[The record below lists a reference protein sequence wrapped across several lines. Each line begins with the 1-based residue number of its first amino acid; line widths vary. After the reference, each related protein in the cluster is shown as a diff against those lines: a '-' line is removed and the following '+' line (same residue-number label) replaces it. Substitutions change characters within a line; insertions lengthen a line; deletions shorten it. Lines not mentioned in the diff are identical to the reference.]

1 MIQGHLSLNP
11 HGEHEGCLGLRD
23 VPHADRGDVH
33 GHGRGRGHGR
43 GHGRGRGRGRGL
55 HAWEKD
61 AHPPAE

>member
-33 GHGRGRGHGR
+33 GHGHDR
-43 GHGRGRGRGRGL
+43 GRGRGRGRECGL
-55 HAWEKD
+55 HA
-61 AHPPAE
+61 